1 MNKLHVLEL
10 NFEFNGNKDAIYP
23 VLLTDD
29 KEMVLI
35 DCGYPNFLAL
45 IEECAIKN
53 NIDISKLTKI
63 IITHHDFDHMGA
75 LGEFKRKYPYIK
87 VMAAKEDVPYI
98 EGEKKSLR
106 LQQAES
112 LYESLSDEEKPQAE
126 IFHKTLE
133 AVENCK
139 VDVGLNHGD
148 ILEIAGGIEV
158 VATPGHMPGHI
169 SLYHKESKSMI
180 VGDALVLEKGELVI
194 ALPKYTLN
202 IKEALRSVEKFLNY
216 DIDRIICYHGGVY
229 NKDIRKALKNI
240 IVDLD

>member
-1 MNKLHVLEL
+1 MNKLQVLDL

-35 DCGYPNFLAL
+35 DCGYPNFLEL

-75 LGEFKRKYPYIK
+75 LGEFKRKYPNIR
-87 VMAAKEDVPYI
+87 VMAAKEEVPYI

-112 LYESLSDEEKPQAE
+112 LYESLPDKEKPQAE
-126 IFHKTLE
+126 VFHKTLE
-133 AVENCK
+133 SVDKCK

-148 ILEIAGGIEV
+148 ILDIAGGIEV

-180 VGDALVLEKGELVI
+180 VGDALVLENGELSI
-194 ALPKYTLN
+194 ALPKYTLD
-202 IKEALRSVEKFLNY
+202 IKKALKSVEKFLNY

-229 NKDIRKALKNI
+229 TKDIKGSLKNI
-240 IVDLD
+240 ITDLD

>member
-1 MNKLHVLEL
+1 MNKLQVLEL

-35 DCGYPNFLAL
+35 DCGYPNFLSL

-53 NIDISKLTKI
+53 NIDISNLTKI
-63 IITHHDFDHMGA
+63 IITHNDFDHMGA
-75 LGEFKRKYPYIK
+75 LGEFKRKYPHIK
-87 VMAAKEDVPYI
+87 VMAAKEEVPYI
-98 EGEKKSLR
+98 EGKKKSLR
-106 LQQAES
+106 LQQAEN
-112 LYESLSDEEKPQAE
+112 LYESLPDDEKPQAE

-133 AVENCK
+133 SVENCK
-139 VDVGLNHGD
+139 VDVALNHGD
-148 ILEIAGGIEV
+148 ILDIAGGIEV

-180 VGDALVLEKGELVI
+180 VGDALVLENGELSI
-194 ALPKYTLN
+194 ALPKYTLD
-202 IKEALRSVEKFLNY
+202 IKEALKSVEKFLNY

-229 NKDIRKALKNI
+229 TKDIKGSLKNI
-240 IVDLD
+240 ITDLD

>member
-10 NFEFNGNKDAIYP
+10 NFEFNGNKETIYP
-23 VLLTDD
+23 VLLTDN
-29 KEMVLI
+29 KEKVLI
-35 DCGYPNFLAL
+35 DCGYPNFLVL
-45 IEECAIKN
+45 IEECAAKN
-53 NIDISKLTKI
+53 NIDISSLTKI

-75 LGEFKRKYPYIK
+75 LGEFKRKYPHIK
-87 VMAAKEDVPYI
+87 VMAAKEEVPYI
-98 EGEKKSLR
+98 EGKKKSLR
-106 LQQAES
+106 LQQAEA
-112 LYESLSDEEKPQAE
+112 LYESLPDEEKPQAE

-139 VDVGLNHGD
+139 VDVALNHGD
-148 ILEIAGGIEV
+148 ILDIAGGIEV

-180 VGDALVLEKGELVI
+180 VGDALVLEKGELAI

-202 IKEALRSVEKFLNY
+202 FKEALKSVEELLNY

-229 NKDIRKALKNI
+229 TKDIKRAFKNI
-240 IVDLD
+240 ILNLD

>member
-45 IEECAIKN
+45 IEECAAKN
-53 NIDISKLTKI
+53 NIDISNLTKI

-75 LGEFKRKYPYIK
+75 LGEFKRKYPNIK
-87 VMAAKEDVPYI
+87 VMAAKEEVPYI
-98 EGEKKSLR
+98 EGKKKSLR

-112 LYESLSDEEKPQAE
+112 LYGLLSDEEKPQAE

-133 AVENCK
+133 SVENCK
-139 VDVGLNHGD
+139 VDVGLNQGD
-148 ILEIAGGIEV
+148 ILDIAGGIEV

-169 SLYHKESKSMI
+169 SLYHKQSKSMI
-180 VGDALVLEKGELVI
+180 VGDALVLENGELAV